1 MRIQMNARCVKS
13 NSLFFFFKMGVSSSG
28 KYSLLLYKSNCFT
41 ISFMDLNVA
50 LKNNTKGKNVEFT
63 KSAFAES

>member
-1 MRIQMNARCVKS
+1 MHAVWNQTA
-13 NSLFFFFKMGVSSSG
+13 FFFLKMGVSSSG

-63 KSAFAES
+63 KFAFAES

>member
-13 NSLFFFFKMGVSSSG
+13 NSLFFFLMGVSSSG

>member
-13 NSLFFFFKMGVSSSG
+13 NSLFFFKWVSPPVENT
-28 KYSLLLYKSNCFT
+28 LLLYKSNCFT

>member
-1 MRIQMNARCVKS
+1 MHAVWNQTA
-13 NSLFFFFKMGVSSSG
+13 FFFFLMGVSSSG

>member
-1 MRIQMNARCVKS
+1 
-13 NSLFFFFKMGVSSSG
+13 MGVSSSG
-28 KYSLLLYKSNCFT
+28 KYCLLLYKSNCFT

-50 LKNNTKGKNVEFT
+50 LKNSTKRKNVEFT